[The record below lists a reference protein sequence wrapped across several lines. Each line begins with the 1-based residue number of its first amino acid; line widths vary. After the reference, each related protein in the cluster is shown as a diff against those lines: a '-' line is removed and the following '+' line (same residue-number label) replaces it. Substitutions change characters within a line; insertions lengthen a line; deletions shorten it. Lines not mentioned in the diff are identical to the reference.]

1 VPERPEPCARHAG
14 EVVEQPDPVAEQ
26 HRDEGEIGAAR
37 DRDVLAASS
46 GARPL
51 ERCFD
56 AGGHERVGGA
66 ALLGDRV
73 AGAVG
78 DHEHGH
84 AEGRVVSPGPLA
96 GVEHRAPHIGSRC
109 QFSFPLRDG
118 LGAG

>member
-1 VPERPEPCARHAG
+1 
-14 EVVEQPDPVAEQ
+14 VVEQPDPVAEQ
-26 HRDEGEIGAAR
+26 HRDEVDQERVEQARVQVLLGELGAAR
-37 DRDVLAASS
+37 DCDVLALSS

-51 ERCFD
+51 ECCFD

-96 GVEHRAPHIGSRC
+96 GVEHRAPITSDP
-109 QFSFPLRDG
+109 SP
-118 LGAG
+118 A